1 MYAFRA
7 FVALILFA
15 ALGVRSNP
23 VESVVVPHEF
33 CESADLLIV
42 TAVRPSHKCGPAPL
56 VVTNPGRVLQI
67 TAAINA
73 SWCMTHIMTRPI
85 IRTLISLSYVVPVNP
100 FGYSSVHFFTVVNST
115 PFV

>member
-7 FVALILFA
+7 FVSLILFA

-73 SWCMTHIMTRPI
+73 SWCMTHYDETYYQNTYQLELRSASE
-85 IRTLISLSYVVPVNP
+85 SLRLLVCTFLN
-100 FGYSSVHFFTVVNST
+100 FG
-115 PFV
+115 